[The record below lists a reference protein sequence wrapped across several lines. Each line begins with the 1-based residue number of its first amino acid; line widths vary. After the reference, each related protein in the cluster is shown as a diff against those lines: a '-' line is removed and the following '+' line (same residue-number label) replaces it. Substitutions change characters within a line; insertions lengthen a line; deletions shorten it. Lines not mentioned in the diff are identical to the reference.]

1 MYLPTTHDGEQ
12 GWIFDLVCPGNVK
25 SAYHKRLLLLK
36 GETVNWNLGFEDI
49 CKERHVR
56 IAYNNHPQHFEISD
70 QSGEMVKLR
79 DIPSQA
85 FPSVGFYGVSKQWE
99 IQESFFK
106 TYNVIPD

>member
-1 MYLPTTHDGEQ
+1 M
-12 GWIFDLVCPGNVK
+12 
-25 SAYHKRLLLLK
+25 
-36 GETVNWNLGFEDI
+36 NWNLGFEDI

-99 IQESFFK
+99 IQELDKLQLYIWYTEFDNRPVVWCCGCHSEK
-106 TYNVIPD
+106 

>member
-85 FPSVGFYGVSKQWE
+85 FPSVGFYVVSKQWK